1 MKALLVI
8 FCVALALL
16 ATGCEQETRDVAVV
30 QQLGQFRPVWDDVIY
45 VYGFADN
52 YSEAKVIADHYSN
65 IYAPRTYRIK
75 TATIPLR
82 DYERQQKQLTTQ

>member
-1 MKALLVI
+1 MKPSFFI
-8 FCVALALL
+8 FCALIALL
-16 ATGCEQETRDVAVV
+16 ATGCEQETRNVAVV

-82 DYERQQKQLTTQ
+82 EYERQQKQLLTQ